1 MCWDAQ
7 HTSCPVPGPPSNP
20 LRQQRDGK
28 VESHQPWRCQ
38 HRAPLMLQQLHEH
51 LHMLFGHPKAAGE
64 RRFGLSSSAHHL
76 TVCRLHDWAN
86 HNFIIR
92 RVQHLVQPSLLW
104 DPTGK
109 AQLHN
114 PPIALPLRSWG
125 KHLPAVECQLP
136 IHSGRKPDKSKGQ
149 SLLVSQIHSRVH
161 ISQETSLPE
170 KSLHS

>member
-1 MCWDAQ
+1 MDKMQVPHPAEIRAAVCWDAQ

-28 VESHQPWRCQ
+28 VQSHQPWRCQ

-114 PPIALPLRSWG
+114 PPIALPLRSCRPQLMG
-125 KHLPAVECQLP
+125 EASASSGVPAPNPQWE
-136 IHSGRKPDKSKGQ
+136 
-149 SLLVSQIHSRVH
+149 
-161 ISQETSLPE
+161 ET
-170 KSLHS
+170 